1 MLPLG
6 GWRLQ
11 CLMAFRRSGCR
22 DQIPG
27 SLLFLT
33 FYARTPTR
41 PHVESVPKERRP
53 SRQNWVEGR
62 AGSEG
67 RRNFFWST
75 A

>member
-33 FYARTPTR
+33 LLRPYADTA
-41 PHVESVPKERRP
+41 SRRI
-53 SRQNWVEGR
+53 
-62 AGSEG
+62 GSEG
-67 RRNFFWST
+67 APTFR
-75 A
+75 AKLG